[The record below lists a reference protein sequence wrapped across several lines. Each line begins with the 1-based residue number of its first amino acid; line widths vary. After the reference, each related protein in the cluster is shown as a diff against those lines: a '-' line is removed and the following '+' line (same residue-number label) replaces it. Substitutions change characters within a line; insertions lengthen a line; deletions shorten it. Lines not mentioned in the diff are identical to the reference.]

1 MSSGAIEAGTDDPER
16 VVEGLIERGRRAM
29 EQIADY
35 DQQQVDDLVR
45 AVGWAVYEESRCRE
59 ISELAVEQSGLGNA
73 DDKFAKKRR
82 KIEGT
87 LDETTGEPSVGV
99 IDRDEERGLTEI
111 AKPVGVVGAVVPST
125 NPGATPTL
133 LTMMALKGRNAIVL
147 SPSPRGLAVC
157 ETVVEYMHEQLE
169 RVGAPTDLVTM
180 VPPPVSK
187 AKTYE
192 LMDRVDLLQVT
203 GSGNNVR
210 RGQESGTP
218 NYCVGQG
225 NPVSII
231 DETADLEATAA
242 RIAQSKTFDYGTS
255 CSSEGNAAIVE
266 PVYDEAVAALEAEGG
281 YMCDAE
287 ERERLVE
294 TLFPDG
300 KLNREAIAAPPADIA
315 ELAGLEAPA
324 AREAEFL
331 MTRGQGVG
339 GEHPLS
345 GEKIAPVLN
354 VFEVADFEAAL
365 TLTRRVLDYE
375 GAGHSAGVHTSDPE
389 RARRAGEAID
399 VARLLVNQVHSFG
412 NGGHHTNGLGCTL
425 SEGAGTWGGNQLDE
439 NVTYEQFIQTT
450 TVSEPFEASPPDGEA
465 LFEPYHERYDTG
477 GE

>member
-1 MSSGAIEAGTDDPER
+1 MSSSAIEAETDDPET

-29 EQIADY
+29 ERIADY

-45 AVGWAVYEESRCRE
+45 AAGWAVYEESRCRE
-59 ISELAVEQSGLGNA
+59 ISELAVEQSGLGDA

-82 KIEGT
+82 KIAGT
-87 LDETTGEPSVGV
+87 LAETIGEPSVGV

-157 ETVVEYMHEQLE
+157 ETVVEYVHDQLE

-192 LMDRVDLLQVT
+192 LMDQVDLLQVT

-225 NPVSII
+225 NPVSIV
-231 DETADLEATAA
+231 DETADLAATAA
-242 RIAQSKTFDYGTS
+242 RIARSKTFDYGTS

-266 PVYDEAVAALEAEGG
+266 SVYDEAVAALEAEGG

-300 KLNREAIAAPPADIA
+300 KLNREAIASPPAEIA

-339 GEHPLS
+339 EEFPLS

-354 VFEVADFEAAL
+354 VFEVPEFEAAL
-365 TLTRRVLDYE
+365 TLTRRILDYE

-389 RARRAGEAID
+389 RARQAGEAID

-450 TVSEPFEASPPDGEA
+450 TVSEPFEASPPDGAA